1 VRDDRRAMIGARAM
15 EHAVTGARS
24 RGRAGRL
31 AGVAALLFACPIAV
45 AGAQAPA
52 TPQPNQPQQPQPQ
65 AQARSSSPSSWP
77 LLTLQNLAPFAR
89 REIAAVVVPFASGAV
104 PGLPDL
110 HVDGHPT
117 AWQPFGAR
125 WPDGSLRQALC
136 LFPAEV
142 QALSELQLRLA
153 EGKGQTIPS
162 EPIALPPVKIEIV
175 ARTDAGEFRG
185 ELPAV
190 EVLES
195 NALRTVELRRA
206 RLGSTGLVAELI
218 VQQGRGDGHTYADV
232 GVFFSDPG
240 TPAMQR
246 AVAELAIESHGMAL
260 LLRHASAFGVQ
271 QTVTSDG
278 SRVVLLH
285 DAVLGDGQ
293 GIRRCGALVSS
304 LRGDGGIDD
313 DTVKAAAVCPLLGAA
328 VWAGT
333 GAFSAYGEPAPLPP
347 WLQGARLR
355 AALGARHHAFVQ
367 GERAPGDPFANGPFG
382 LARNAGQTGDQE
394 DFGAVKLSVVAASGL
409 PSHAAQ

>member
-1 VRDDRRAMIGARAM
+1 MI
-15 EHAVTGARS
+15 VARS
-24 RGRAGRL
+24 WRRAGRF
-31 AGVAALLFACPIAV
+31 AGVAAALLAV

-52 TPQPNQPQQPQPQ
+52 TPQAKEQPQ
-65 AQARSSSPSSWP
+65 ADASGP

-110 HVDGHPT
+110 HVDGHAT

-142 QALSELQLRLA
+142 PALGELQPRLVA
-153 EGKGQTIPS
+153 GKGPPIPS
-162 EPIALPPVKIEIV
+162 EAISMPPAKLEFV

-206 RLGSTGLVAELI
+206 RLGRTGLVAELI
-218 VQQGRGDGHTYADV
+218 LQQGRGDGHAYADV

-240 TPAMQR
+240 TPAMQC

-271 QTVTSDG
+271 QAITADG

-293 GIRRCGALVSS
+293 GIRRCGALVSP
-304 LRGDGGIDD
+304 LLGDGGIVD
-313 DTVKAAAVCPLLGAA
+313 DTEKAAAVCPLLGAA

-333 GAFSAYGEPAPLPP
+333 GAF
-347 WLQGARLR
+347 
-355 AALGARHHAFVQ
+355 
-367 GERAPGDPFANGPFG
+367 
-382 LARNAGQTGDQE
+382 
-394 DFGAVKLSVVAASGL
+394 
-409 PSHAAQ
+409 